1 MVRETKINVRLMF
14 LFAAVLLSAFVIF
27 FPFGFSPDYF
37 QYIYYFES
45 IQANGLDYA
54 LGYRFEPGFA
64 LLSFL
69 LMKVIGY
76 PAAVF
81 AIISIFSSVFKLKL
95 ISRNAGVGGFLL
107 ASILFFFKFFPL
119 QDFNQLRA
127 ALSIGFAMLLF
138 LNLSASVLKQALI
151 AAVAISFHYSS
162 LFVLPFVY
170 LSRYDFSMLK
180 ILLIGFLSFI
190 IFKLSSIY
198 VLDAFGQFFSVV
210 EAYNSNG
217 VDTARSAVFSPVFYP
232 EFMAMLLLLFFWKD
246 CNRIVRRV
254 IFIQTIGFALF
265 YGLID
270 LADFAVRGREFFS
283 TFWIF
288 FLAQYNYSKTK
299 IKYVQILFFLMS
311 CVLCVYIFYVLDYFS
326 FAQRWVI

>member
-1 MVRETKINVRLMF
+1 MAERKKINAELMF
-14 LFAAVLLSAFVIF
+14 LFAVTLLSVFVLF

-45 IQANGLDYA
+45 IKANSFDYA

-69 LMKVIGY
+69 LVKVVNDSSIVY
-76 PAAVF
+76 S
-81 AIISIFSSVFKLKL
+81 IISISSSALKLKL
-95 ISRNAGVGGFLL
+95 ISHNAGAIGFFL

-127 ALSIGFAMLLF
+127 ALSIGFLMLLF
-138 LNLSASVLKQALI
+138 LNLSASVLRQVVI

-170 LSRYDFSMLK
+170 LSRFDFSILK
-180 ILLIGFLSFI
+180 TLLIGVMSFI

-198 VLDAFGQFFSVV
+198 VLDTFGQFFSVV

-217 VDTARSAVFSPVFYP
+217 VDTARSAAFSPAFYP

-254 IFIQTIGFALF
+254 FFIQTIGFALF

-270 LADFAVRGREFFS
+270 LADFSVRGREFFS

-288 FLAQYNYSKTK
+288 FLTQYNYSKTN

-311 CVLCVYIFYVLDYFS
+311 CVLGVYIFYVLDYFS